1 MLIANELILYTIVSI
16 LFFKI
21 FNKYLSKFIVDIPI
35 HRSSHVSEIPTSAG
49 IIFLLIHV
57 MYVLLNK
64 NYLLLLFVPIGVL
77 GFLDDI
83 FNIKQIYRLF
93 FQSISVFLI
102 SFLFFNFNFFSNS
115 QLPNGIMFLIYL
127 FMGLTLINFINFMD
141 GMDGLVSSNMFLILL
156 NYSLTNNF
164 DLIAIPI
171 VLLVFIFY
179 NWYPAKIFMGDSGS
193 TFLGLILFYITFSKN
208 DFNSS
213 LILILTASPLLM
225 DSFIC
230 ILRRLKNNENI
241 FSPHKKH
248 LYQRLHQK
256 GMKHSKVSII
266 YALCTLI
273 LLIFSHTNNLIIM
286 SSLTFFVFVVGIYL
300 EKNHAMSFNS

>member
-1 MLIANELILYTIVSI
+1 MLIANELILYTILSI

-21 FNKYLSKFIVDIPI
+21 FNKYFSKFIVDKPI
-35 HRSSHVSEIPTSAG
+35 QRSSHVGEIPTSAG
-49 IIFLLIHV
+49 IIFILIHV
-57 MYVLLNK
+57 IYVLLNK
-64 NYLLLLFVPIGVL
+64 NYLLLIFVPIGVL

-156 NYSLTNNF
+156 NYSLINNY

-225 DSFIC
+225 DSFTC

-300 EKNHAMSFNS
+300 EKYHAMSFNS

>member
-1 MLIANELILYTIVSI
+1 MLIAKELILYTILSI

-21 FNKYLSKFIVDIPI
+21 FNKYFSNFIVDRPI
-35 HRSSHVSEIPTSAG
+35 LRSSHVSDTPTSAG

-57 MYVLLNK
+57 IYVLLNK
-64 NYLLLLFVPIGVL
+64 NYLLLIFVPIGIL

-83 FNIKQIYRLF
+83 LNIKQIYRLF

-102 SFLFFNFNFFSNS
+102 SFLFFNFDIFYNY
-115 QLPNGIMFLIYL
+115 QLPNGIIFLIFL
-127 FMGLTLINFINFMD
+127 FIGLTLINFINFMD
-141 GMDGLVSSNMFLILL
+141 GMDGLVSINMFLILL
-156 NYSLTNNF
+156 NYSLINNF
-164 DLIAIPI
+164 DLIAIPV

-208 DFNSS
+208 DLNSS

-230 ILRRLKNNENI
+230 IVRRLKNNENI

-266 YALCTLI
+266 YALCTLT

-286 SSLTFFVFVVGIYL
+286 SSLTFFVFFVGIYL
-300 EKNHAMSFNS
+300 EKYHAISFNS